1 MSRMCRGILRDDH
14 ETISSQC
21 NIIRW
26 PDLLLQA
33 AVQGL
38 SPKIPTDK
46 LVLVLS
52 EDGVEWTETNTAIE
66 TGVRTVKI

>member
-1 MSRMCRGILRDDH
+1 M
-14 ETISSQC
+14 TYW
-21 NIIRW
+21 NN
-26 PDLLLQA
+26 LLLQA

-52 EDGVEWTETNTAIE
+52 EDGVEWTEKKTGIE
-66 TGVRTVKI
+66 TGVSNVRI